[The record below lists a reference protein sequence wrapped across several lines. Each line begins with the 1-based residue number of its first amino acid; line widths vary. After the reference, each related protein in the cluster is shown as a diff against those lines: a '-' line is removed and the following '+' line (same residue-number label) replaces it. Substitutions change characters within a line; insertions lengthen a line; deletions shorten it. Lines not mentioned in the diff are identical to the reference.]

1 MEPDGAISCPVSSF
15 MFMLFVFFQ
24 PYLEK
29 FVIQFGPLV
38 RIYIYICICICIT
51 QFGAQHVPTNLLNL
65 ERLENECANL
75 RGMIEIWLQVAHG
88 K

>member
-1 MEPDGAISCPVSSF
+1 MRIFPALSLKVCHPIWCTSSHIYI
-15 MFMLFVFFQ
+15 M
-24 PYLEK
+24 
-29 FVIQFGPLV
+29 
-38 RIYIYICICICIT
+38 YIYIRIT

-65 ERLENECANL
+65 EHLKNECANL